1 MTSTTT
7 NKIQKSSNTPDTINI
22 SLHGNNDSVGG
33 NENNNNTIDY
43 IIELNK
49 ELLLK
54 NQDFISQVAY
64 LEKELE
70 NKDEQIE
77 EKDDEL
83 GLTEKSNQNYKSI
96 LKNFVEET
104 KNYKEL
110 YYIQERISNDNYS
123 HYKEFKSKLNE
134 LRYSVLAFYSFI
146 IIFSMGFYNL
156 YTVGLMIVYSLAA
169 IGVVEFYIWNFTL
182 PIHIRNIA
190 KIKEKKQ
197 EIKKIE
203 EGLGY
208 IYKFIEDAI

>member
-1 MTSTTT
+1 MRSTTS
-7 NKIQKSSNTPDTINI
+7 KIQKNSNTPDTINI
-22 SLHGNNDSVGG
+22 SLHGNNDSVSG
-33 NENNNNTIDY
+33 NENNNNTVDY

-49 ELLLK
+49 ELLQK
-54 NQDFISQVAY
+54 NQDLISQVAY
-64 LEKELE
+64 LEKELQ
-70 NKDEQIE
+70 NKDDQLE

-83 GLTEKSNQNYKSI
+83 GLTEKSNQNYKSV
-96 LKNFVEET
+96 LKNFAEET

-110 YYIQERISNDNYS
+110 YEIQEQISLDNYK
-123 HYKEFKSKLNE
+123 HIKEFKYKQLNE

-156 YTVGLMIVYSLAA
+156 YTVGLMIIYSLSA

-182 PIHIRNIA
+182 PLHEINIPI
-190 KIKEKKQ
+190 IKEKKQ

-208 IYKFIEDAI
+208 IYKFIDDAI